1 MFVAR
6 GKRKVRKNVPVY
18 GGHMSSPSCLP
29 INKEGDRV
37 ELITRLSLK
46 YCEHLMYLLRIH
58 SRDRDMVMERPCLS
72 SLTDMVQFSRAEP
85 ERSESLW
92 IGTQYMT
99 LENGEFSLGS
109 LRLDKEDSKV
119 LLEKFEKVV
128 SIIYKSSRG

>member
-1 MFVAR
+1 MFIAR

-29 INKEGDRV
+29 INKERDRV
-37 ELITRLSLK
+37 EVITRFSLK
-46 YCEHLMYLLRIH
+46 YCEHIMYLLRIH
-58 SRDRDMVMERPCLS
+58 CKESGMVMERPCLS
-72 SLTDMVQFSRAEP
+72 ELSEMVQFSRV
-85 ERSESLW
+85 ERSGSGSLW

-99 LENGEFSLGS
+99 LENGEISLGS

-128 SIIYKSSRG
+128 GIIYKSSRG